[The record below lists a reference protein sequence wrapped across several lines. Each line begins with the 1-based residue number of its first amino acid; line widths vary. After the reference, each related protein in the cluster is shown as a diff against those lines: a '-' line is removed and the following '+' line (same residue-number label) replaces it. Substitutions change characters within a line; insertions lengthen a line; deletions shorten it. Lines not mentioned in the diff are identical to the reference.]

1 MTQTSQQGGQQPQ
14 TQLTSQNATALKRMQ
29 EETTQQIME
38 RVTGWQET
46 GEVVLPK
53 GYHVGNAIKL
63 AWLYLQTVENLQHQ
77 KAIDYC
83 TKDSICNA
91 LLNMVI
97 NGEYPQKHC
106 YFIMYGNRLEW
117 QERYLGKLMRAK
129 RDTEIGK
136 VNAQVI
142 YEGDEFVYTI
152 DENGEK
158 QLVKH
163 VPNLANID
171 NTKILAAYAVV
182 INKDGSRHIE
192 VMTRTQIQ
200 KAWEQGAMKGKS
212 GAHTNFTDQMCMKTV
227 IQRAC
232 KIALDSNAD
241 PGDDDDPNHYDEA
254 TAEREAAQG
263 RQAID
268 AEAVEVKDEQ
278 VATPAPKGLEAN
290 ASYIDMS
297 NTQQPAA
304 EPAPAANANANA
316 NAGTGASR
324 ACPLP

>member
-117 QERYLGKLMRAK
+117 QERYMGKLMRAK

-136 VNAQVI
+136 INAQVI

-158 QLVKH
+158 QLVEH

-182 INKDGSRHIE
+182 INKDGTRHIE

-232 KIALDSNAD
+232 KIALDSTAD

-268 AEAVEVKDEQ
+268 AEAVEIKDEQ
-278 VATPAPKGLEAN
+278 VAAPAPKGLEAN

-304 EPAPAANANANA
+304 EPVPAANA
-316 NAGTGASR
+316 NAGTGTSR

>member
-1 MTQTSQQGGQQPQ
+1 MTQTSQQGGQQPK

-182 INKDGSRHIE
+182 INKDGTRHIE

-232 KIALDSNAD
+232 KIALDSTAD

-278 VATPAPKGLEAN
+278 VAAPAPKGLEAN

-304 EPAPAANANANA
+304 EPAPAANANA
-316 NAGTGASR
+316 GTGASR

>member
-29 EETTQQIME
+29 EETTQQIMD

-182 INKDGSRHIE
+182 INKDGTRHIE

-232 KIALDSNAD
+232 KIALDSTAD

-268 AEAVEVKDEQ
+268 AEAVEVKGEQ
-278 VATPAPKGLEAN
+278 VAAPAPKGLEAN

-304 EPAPAANANANA
+304 EPAPAANANA
-316 NAGTGASR
+316 GTGASR

>member
-1 MTQTSQQGGQQPQ
+1 MTQIPQQGGQQPQ

-182 INKDGSRHIE
+182 INKDGTRHIE

-232 KIALDSNAD
+232 KIALDSTAD

-254 TAEREAAQG
+254 TTEREAAQG

-278 VATPAPKGLEAN
+278 VAAPAPKGLEAN

-304 EPAPAANANANA
+304 EPAPAANANA
-316 NAGTGASR
+316 GTGASR

>member
-182 INKDGSRHIE
+182 INKDGTRHIE

-232 KIALDSNAD
+232 KIALDSTAD
-241 PGDDDDPNHYDEA
+241 PGDDDPNHYDEA

-278 VATPAPKGLEAN
+278 VAAPAPKGLEAN

-304 EPAPAANANANA
+304 EPAPAANANA
-316 NAGTGASR
+316 GTGASR

>member
-182 INKDGSRHIE
+182 INKDGTRHIE

-227 IQRAC
+227 TQRAC
-232 KIALDSNAD
+232 KIALDSTAD

-278 VATPAPKGLEAN
+278 VSAPVPKGLEAN

-304 EPAPAANANANA
+304 EPAPAANANA
-316 NAGTGASR
+316 GTGASR

>member
-29 EETTQQIME
+29 EETTQQIMD

-129 RDTEIGK
+129 RDTEIEK

-182 INKDGSRHIE
+182 INKDGTRHIE

-227 IQRAC
+227 IQRDC
-232 KIALDSNAD
+232 KIDLDSTAD

-278 VATPAPKGLEAN
+278 VAAPAPKGLEAN

-304 EPAPAANANANA
+304 EPDPAANA
-316 NAGTGASR
+316 NAGTGSSR

>member
-1 MTQTSQQGGQQPQ
+1 MAQTLQQGGQQPQ

-182 INKDGSRHIE
+182 INKDGTRHIE

-212 GAHTNFTDQMCMKTV
+212 GAHNNFTDQMCMKTV

-232 KIALDSNAD
+232 KIALDSTAD
-241 PGDDDDPNHYDEA
+241 PSDDDDDPNHYDEA

-278 VATPAPKGLEAN
+278 VAAPAPKGLEAN

-304 EPAPAANANANA
+304 EPAPAANANA
-316 NAGTGASR
+316 GTGASR

>member
-29 EETTQQIME
+29 EETTQQIMD

-53 GYHVGNAIKL
+53 GYNVGNAIKL

-182 INKDGSRHIE
+182 INKDGTRHIE

-232 KIALDSNAD
+232 KIALDSTAD

-263 RQAID
+263 RKAID

-278 VATPAPKGLEAN
+278 VAAPAPKGLEAN

-304 EPAPAANANANA
+304 EPAPAANANA
-316 NAGTGASR
+316 GTGASR

>member
-1 MTQTSQQGGQQPQ
+1 MAQTPQQGGQQPQ

-182 INKDGSRHIE
+182 INKDGTRHIE

-232 KIALDSNAD
+232 KIALDSTAD

-278 VATPAPKGLEAN
+278 VAAPAPKGLEAN

-304 EPAPAANANANA
+304 EPAPAANANA
-316 NAGTGASR
+316 GTGASR

>member
-29 EETTQQIME
+29 EETTQQIMD

-129 RDTEIGK
+129 RDTEIEK

-182 INKDGSRHIE
+182 INKDGTRHIE
-192 VMTRTQIQ
+192 VMTKTQIQ

-232 KIALDSNAD
+232 KIALDSTAD

-268 AEAVEVKDEQ
+268 AEAVEVNDEQ
-278 VATPAPKGLEAN
+278 VAAPVPKGLEAN

-304 EPAPAANANANA
+304 EPAPAANANA
-316 NAGTGASR
+316 GTGASR

>member
-182 INKDGSRHIE
+182 INKDGTRHIE

-232 KIALDSNAD
+232 KIALDSTAD

-278 VATPAPKGLEAN
+278 VAAPAPKGLEAN

-304 EPAPAANANANA
+304 EPAPAANANA
-316 NAGTGASR
+316 GTEASR

>member
-182 INKDGSRHIE
+182 INKDGTRHIE

-232 KIALDSNAD
+232 KIALDSTAD

-263 RQAID
+263 RQAIY
-268 AEAVEVKDEQ
+268 AEAVEIKDEQ
-278 VATPAPKGLEAN
+278 VAAPAPKGLEAN

-297 NTQQPAA
+297 NTQQPSA
-304 EPAPAANANANA
+304 EPAPAANA

>member
-1 MTQTSQQGGQQPQ
+1 MTQTHQQGGQQPQ

-129 RDTEIGK
+129 RDTEIEK

-182 INKDGSRHIE
+182 INKDGTRHIE

-232 KIALDSNAD
+232 KIALDSTAD

-268 AEAVEVKDEQ
+268 AEAVEVKGEQ
-278 VATPAPKGLEAN
+278 VAAPAPKGLEAN

-304 EPAPAANANANA
+304 EPAPAANANA
-316 NAGTGASR
+316 GTGASR

>member
-38 RVTGWQET
+38 RVTAWQET

-129 RDTEIGK
+129 RDTEIEK

-182 INKDGSRHIE
+182 INKDGTRHIE

-232 KIALDSNAD
+232 KIALDSTAD

-278 VATPAPKGLEAN
+278 VAAPAPKGLEAN
-290 ASYIDMS
+290 ASYIDMR
-297 NTQQPAA
+297 NKQQPAA
-304 EPAPAANANANA
+304 EPAPAANA

>member
-1 MTQTSQQGGQQPQ
+1 MTQTPQQGGQQPQ

-182 INKDGSRHIE
+182 INKDGTRHIE

-232 KIALDSNAD
+232 KIALDSTAD

-278 VATPAPKGLEAN
+278 VAAPAPKGLEAN

-304 EPAPAANANANA
+304 EPDPAANA

>member
-14 TQLTSQNATALKRMQ
+14 TQLTSQNETALKRMQ

-182 INKDGSRHIE
+182 INKDGTRHIE

-232 KIALDSNAD
+232 KIALDSTAD

-254 TAEREAAQG
+254 TAEREDAQG

-278 VATPAPKGLEAN
+278 VAAPAPKGLEAN

-304 EPAPAANANANA
+304 EPAPAANANA
-316 NAGTGASR
+316 GTGASR

>member
-1 MTQTSQQGGQQPQ
+1 MTQTPQQGGQQPQ

-77 KAIDYC
+77 KAIDHC

-182 INKDGSRHIE
+182 INKDGTRHIE
-192 VMTRTQIQ
+192 VMTKEQIQ
-200 KAWEQGAMKGKS
+200 KAWEQGPMKGKS

-232 KIALDSNAD
+232 KIALDSTAD

-268 AEAVEVKDEQ
+268 AEAEEVHDEQ
-278 VATPAPKGLEAN
+278 PKGIESKTN
-290 ASYIDMS
+290 YIDM
-297 NTQQPAA
+297 NNGGQPAPEA
-304 EPAPAANANANA
+304 APAE
-316 NAGTGASR
+316 NAGNAAGSGTSR

>member
-29 EETTQQIME
+29 EETTQQIMD

-136 VNAQVI
+136 INAQVI

-182 INKDGSRHIE
+182 INKDGTRHIE

-232 KIALDSNAD
+232 KIALDSTAD

-268 AEAVEVKDEQ
+268 AEAVEVKGEQ
-278 VATPAPKGLEAN
+278 VAAPAPKGLEAN

-304 EPAPAANANANA
+304 EPAPAANANA
-316 NAGTGASR
+316 GTGASR

>member
-29 EETTQQIME
+29 EETTQQIMD

-53 GYHVGNAIKL
+53 GDHVGNAIKL

-117 QERYLGKLMRAK
+117 QARYLGKLMRTK
-129 RDTEIGK
+129 RDTEIEK

-182 INKDGSRHIE
+182 INKDGTRHIE

-232 KIALDSNAD
+232 KIALDSTAD

-268 AEAVEVKDEQ
+268 AEAVEVKGEQ
-278 VATPAPKGLEAN
+278 IAAPAPKGLEAN

-304 EPAPAANANANA
+304 EPAPAANANA
-316 NAGTGASR
+316 GTGASR

>member
-1 MTQTSQQGGQQPQ
+1 MTQTPQQGGPQ

-182 INKDGSRHIE
+182 INKDGTRHIE

-232 KIALDSNAD
+232 KIALDSTAD

-263 RQAID
+263 RLAID

-278 VATPAPKGLEAN
+278 VAAPAPKGLEAN

-304 EPAPAANANANA
+304 EPAPAANANA
-316 NAGTGASR
+316 GTGASR

>member
-182 INKDGSRHIE
+182 INKDGTRHIE

-232 KIALDSNAD
+232 KIALDSTAD

-268 AEAVEVKDEQ
+268 AEAVEVKGEQ
-278 VATPAPKGLEAN
+278 VDAPAPKGLEAN

-304 EPAPAANANANA
+304 EPAPAANANA
-316 NAGTGASR
+316 GTGASR

>member
-1 MTQTSQQGGQQPQ
+1 MTQTPQQGGQQPQ

-182 INKDGSRHIE
+182 INKDGTRHIE
-192 VMTRTQIQ
+192 VMTKTQIQ
-200 KAWEQGAMKGKS
+200 KAWEQGAMKGNS
-212 GAHTNFTDQMCMKTV
+212 GAHKNFTDQMCMKTV

-232 KIALDSNAD
+232 KIALDSTAD
-241 PGDDDDPNHYDEA
+241 PGDDDDDQNHYDEA

-278 VATPAPKGLEAN
+278 VAAPAPKGLEAN

-304 EPAPAANANANA
+304 EPAPAANANA
-316 NAGTGASR
+316 GTGASR

>member
-1 MTQTSQQGGQQPQ
+1 MTQTLQQGGQQPQ

-29 EETTQQIME
+29 EETTQQIMD

-129 RDTEIGK
+129 RDTEIEK

-182 INKDGSRHIE
+182 INKDGTRHIE

-232 KIALDSNAD
+232 KIALDSTAD
-241 PGDDDDPNHYDEA
+241 PGDGDDDDPNHYDEA

-278 VATPAPKGLEAN
+278 VAAPAPKGLEAN

-304 EPAPAANANANA
+304 EPAPAANT

>member
-1 MTQTSQQGGQQPQ
+1 MTQTAQQGGQQPQ

-129 RDTEIGK
+129 RDTEIEK

-182 INKDGSRHIE
+182 INKDGTRHIE

-232 KIALDSNAD
+232 KIALDSTAD
-241 PGDDDDPNHYDEA
+241 PGDEDDRNNYDEA

-268 AEAVEVKDEQ
+268 AEAVEVKGEQ
-278 VATPAPKGLEAN
+278 VAAPAPKGLEAN

-304 EPAPAANANANA
+304 EPAPAANANA
-316 NAGTGASR
+316 GTGASR

>member
-1 MTQTSQQGGQQPQ
+1 MTQTLQQGGQQPQ

-29 EETTQQIME
+29 EETTQQIMD

-182 INKDGSRHIE
+182 INKDGTRHIE

-212 GAHTNFTDQMCMKTV
+212 GAHTNFTDQMCMKTI

-232 KIALDSNAD
+232 KIALDSTAD

-278 VATPAPKGLEAN
+278 VAAPAPKGLEAN

-304 EPAPAANANANA
+304 EPAPAANANA
-316 NAGTGASR
+316 GTGASR

>member
-182 INKDGSRHIE
+182 INKDGTRHIE

-232 KIALDSNAD
+232 KIALDSTAD

-268 AEAVEVKDEQ
+268 AEAVEVKGEQ
-278 VATPAPKGLEAN
+278 VAAPAPKGLEAN

-304 EPAPAANANANA
+304 EPAPAANANA
-316 NAGTGASR
+316 GTGASR

>member
-29 EETTQQIME
+29 EETTQQIMD

-117 QERYLGKLMRAK
+117 QERYMGKLMRAK
-129 RDTEIGK
+129 RDTEIEK

-182 INKDGSRHIE
+182 INKDGTRHIE

-232 KIALDSNAD
+232 KIALDSTAD

-254 TAEREAAQG
+254 TAEREAEQG

-278 VATPAPKGLEAN
+278 VAAQAPKGLEAN

-304 EPAPAANANANA
+304 EPAPAANANA
-316 NAGTGASR
+316 GTGSSR

>member
-29 EETTQQIME
+29 EETTQQIMD

-129 RDTEIGK
+129 RDTEIEK

-182 INKDGSRHIE
+182 INKDGTRHIE

-200 KAWEQGAMKGKS
+200 KAWEQGAMKGNS

-232 KIALDSNAD
+232 KIALDSTAD

-278 VATPAPKGLEAN
+278 VAAPAPKGLEAN

-304 EPAPAANANANA
+304 EPAPAANANA
-316 NAGTGASR
+316 GTGASR

>member
-1 MTQTSQQGGQQPQ
+1 MTQTSQQPQGGQQAY

-29 EETTQQIME
+29 EETTQQIMD
-38 RVTGWQET
+38 RVNGWQET
-46 GEVVLPK
+46 GELVLPK
-53 GYHVGNAIKL
+53 GYHVGNAIKM
-63 AWLYLQTVENLQHQ
+63 AWLYLQTVENIKHE
-77 KAIDYC
+77 KAIDVC
-83 TKDSICNA
+83 TRDSICNS

-97 NGEYPQKHC
+97 HGEYPQKHC

-182 INKDGSRHIE
+182 INKDGTRHIE

-200 KAWEQGAMKGKS
+200 KAWEQAAMKGKS
-212 GAHTNFTDQMCMKTV
+212 GAQTNFTDQMCMKTV

-232 KIALDSNAD
+232 KIALDSTAD
-241 PGDDDDPNHYDEA
+241 PGDDDEPNHYDEA

-268 AEAVEVKDEQ
+268 AEAVEVKGEQ
-278 VATPAPKGLEAN
+278 IAAPAPKGLEAN

-304 EPAPAANANANA
+304 EPAPAANANA
-316 NAGTGASR
+316 GTGASR

>member
-1 MTQTSQQGGQQPQ
+1 
-14 TQLTSQNATALKRMQ
+14 
-29 EETTQQIME
+29 
-38 RVTGWQET
+38 
-46 GEVVLPK
+46 
-53 GYHVGNAIKL
+53 
-63 AWLYLQTVENLQHQ
+63 
-77 KAIDYC
+77 
-83 TKDSICNA
+83 
-91 LLNMVI
+91 MVI

-129 RDTEIGK
+129 RDTEIEK

-182 INKDGSRHIE
+182 INKDGTRHIE

-232 KIALDSNAD
+232 KIALDSTAD

-268 AEAVEVKDEQ
+268 AEAVEVKGEQ
-278 VATPAPKGLEAN
+278 VAAPAPKGLESN

-304 EPAPAANANANA
+304 EPAPAANANA
-316 NAGTGASR
+316 GTGASR

>member
-182 INKDGSRHIE
+182 INKDGTRHIE

-232 KIALDSNAD
+232 KIALDSTAD
-241 PGDDDDPNHYDEA
+241 PGDDDDPNHYEEA

-278 VATPAPKGLEAN
+278 VAAPAPKGLEAN

-304 EPAPAANANANA
+304 EPAPAANANA
-316 NAGTGASR
+316 GTGASR

>member
-29 EETTQQIME
+29 EETTQQIMD

-129 RDTEIGK
+129 RDTEIEK

-182 INKDGSRHIE
+182 INKDGTRHIE

-200 KAWEQGAMKGKS
+200 KAWEQGAMNGKS

-232 KIALDSNAD
+232 KIALDSTAD
-241 PGDDDDPNHYDEA
+241 PGDDDDDPNHYDEA
-254 TAEREAAQG
+254 TAERQAAQG

-278 VATPAPKGLEAN
+278 VAAPAPKGLEAN

-304 EPAPAANANANA
+304 EPAPAANANA
-316 NAGTGASR
+316 GTGASR

>member
-1 MTQTSQQGGQQPQ
+1 MTQTPQQGGQQPQ

-182 INKDGSRHIE
+182 INKDGTRHIE

-232 KIALDSNAD
+232 KIALDSTAD

-268 AEAVEVKDEQ
+268 AEAVEVNDEQ
-278 VATPAPKGLEAN
+278 VAAPAPKGLEAN

-304 EPAPAANANANA
+304 EPAPAANANA
-316 NAGTGASR
+316 GTGASR

>member
-117 QERYLGKLMRAK
+117 QERYLGKIMRAK

-182 INKDGSRHIE
+182 INKDGTRHIE

-232 KIALDSNAD
+232 KIALDSTAD

-268 AEAVEVKDEQ
+268 AEAVEVKGEQ
-278 VATPAPKGLEAN
+278 VSAPDPKGLEAN

-304 EPAPAANANANA
+304 EPAPAANANA
-316 NAGTGASR
+316 GTGTSR

>member
-1 MTQTSQQGGQQPQ
+1 MTQTPQQGGQQPQ

-182 INKDGSRHIE
+182 INKDGTRHIE

-232 KIALDSNAD
+232 KIALDSTAD

-263 RQAID
+263 RHAID

-278 VATPAPKGLEAN
+278 VAAPAPKGLEAN

-304 EPAPAANANANA
+304 EPAPAANANA
-316 NAGTGASR
+316 GTGASR

>member
-29 EETTQQIME
+29 EETTQQIMD

-136 VNAQVI
+136 INAQVI

-182 INKDGSRHIE
+182 INKDGTRHIE

-232 KIALDSNAD
+232 KIALDSTAD

-268 AEAVEVKDEQ
+268 AEAVEVKGEQ
-278 VATPAPKGLEAN
+278 VDAPAPKGLEAN
-290 ASYIDMS
+290 ARYIDMS

-304 EPAPAANANANA
+304 EPAPAANANA
-316 NAGTGASR
+316 GTGSSR

>member
-1 MTQTSQQGGQQPQ
+1 MTQTPQQGGQQPQ
-14 TQLTSQNATALKRMQ
+14 TQLPSQNATALKRMQ

-182 INKDGSRHIE
+182 INKDGTRHIE

-232 KIALDSNAD
+232 KIALDSTAD

-263 RQAID
+263 RLAID

-278 VATPAPKGLEAN
+278 VAAPAPKGLEAN

-304 EPAPAANANANA
+304 EPAPAANANA
-316 NAGTGASR
+316 GTGASR

>member
-29 EETTQQIME
+29 EETTQQIMD

-129 RDTEIGK
+129 RDTEIEK

-182 INKDGSRHIE
+182 INKDGTRHIE

-232 KIALDSNAD
+232 KIALDSTAD
-241 PGDDDDPNHYDEA
+241 PGDDDDQNNYDEA

-278 VATPAPKGLEAN
+278 VAAPAPKGLEAN

-304 EPAPAANANANA
+304 EPAPAANANAV
-316 NAGTGASR
+316 TGASR

>member
-182 INKDGSRHIE
+182 INKDGTRHIE

-232 KIALDSNAD
+232 KIALESTAD

-278 VATPAPKGLEAN
+278 VAAPAPKGLEAN
-290 ASYIDMS
+290 ASYTDMS

-304 EPAPAANANANA
+304 EPAPAANANA
-316 NAGTGASR
+316 GTGASR